1 VEDSP
6 EAVEQL
12 GCVSGGIAVVTVAAK
27 NPRVYLHQYLRETSA
42 RGVGRRHCIRQ
53 RLPEDLRRMHC
64 IRQRMPED
72 LRRMRRAGDLA
83 RQCLF
88 NLFKDI
94 LYT

>member
-1 VEDSP
+1 MEDGP

-27 NPRVYLHQYLRETSA
+27 NPRVHLHQYLRATSA
-42 RGVGRRHCIRQ
+42 RGVGRRY
-53 RLPEDLRRMHC
+53 C

-72 LRRMRRAGDLA
+72 LRRMRRAGDLG

-88 NLFKDI
+88 NLFKDV
-94 LYT
+94 LYTRADAQVY